1 LKDDGTRLIGVPAC
15 SSYCVRDI
23 TMAVVLLL
31 RRRIENLTKE
41 IEAALSAAREAGE
54 VLRGAFGKEQVVRYK
69 AEVDIVTEVD
79 EQAEQVIREILLGTF
94 PSYGMLA
101 EEGGKLR
108 GQEDARWIVDP
119 LDGTINYAHG
129 LSIFCVSVAL
139 ERAGEVALGVVY
151 DPMREE
157 TYVAQ
162 RGGGATLNGEPIRV
176 SDTDEP
182 IRALIATGFPYD
194 RAQMPEA
201 LELFGC
207 FAALSR
213 GVRRLG
219 STALDLF
226 YVASGRLDGY
236 YERGIWAWDIAA
248 GSLILEEA
256 GGKVTNYRGGK
267 LDIEGRQIVASNGAL
282 HSAMT
287 ELTTGDA
294 QQVSV

>member
-1 LKDDGTRLIGVPAC
+1 
-15 SSYCVRDI
+15 
-23 TMAVVLLL
+23 MAVVLLL

-79 EQAEQVIREILLGTF
+79 EQAERVIREILLGTF

-176 SDTDEP
+176 SGTTEMLG
-182 IRALIATGFPYD
+182 ALMVSGFPYD
-194 RAQMPEA
+194 RDQVPSA
-201 LELFGC
+201 LELFSR
-207 FAALSR
+207 FAMLTQS
-213 GVRRLG
+213 VRRLG
-219 STALDLF
+219 SAALDLS
-226 YVASGRLDGY
+226 YNSQTVGRGIRGTTRPQGGSVQEAGWDAEAELERRLDLVSKPE
-236 YERGIWAWDIAA
+236 YEGEDMRGVDYVW
-248 GSLILEEA
+248 LFVVTLVLPILMMI
-256 GGKVTNYRGGK
+256 GGWV
-267 LDIEGRQIVASNGAL
+267 L
-282 HSAMT
+282 
-287 ELTTGDA
+287 
-294 QQVSV
+294 